1 MKTRLATKVALAL
14 GFILAV
20 PLFGAQII
28 VNGFSTP
35 ESVVHDT
42 QADVYLVSN
51 INGDPR
57 GFNDNHGFISRVSPD
72 GTIVALKWIQ
82 GGVNGA
88 VLHAPKGIALR
99 GDVLYVADC
108 DTLRTFDRTTGAPL
122 ANIVMPNPFLYF
134 DGSMFLNDVA
144 VSSNGTVFLSD
155 SYYGALFKVD
165 RRGHA
170 SVLATFA
177 TGSST
182 EYNGLIGDPNGL
194 LADDEG
200 GVQWV
205 TYAANRIMHMDSKG
219 NISTVGTIP
228 CPDLSSVGLPPNT
241 LFLDG
246 FARGDEDNIFLVSS
260 WTTGAVYRVK
270 QTGEIL
276 GIKAKFDGILDNPAN
291 PAGPADISTD
301 NRRHRL
307 LITVFSRNQLVIQ
320 DLASKG
326 KDN

>member
-1 MKTRLATKVALAL
+1 
-14 GFILAV
+14 
-20 PLFGAQII
+20 
-28 VNGFSTP
+28 
-35 ESVVHDT
+35 
-42 QADVYLVSN
+42 
-51 INGDPR
+51 
-57 GFNDNHGFISRVSPD
+57 
-72 GTIVALKWIQ
+72 
-82 GGVNGA
+82 
-88 VLHAPKGIALR
+88 
-99 GDVLYVADC
+99 
-108 DTLRTFDRTTGAPL
+108 
-122 ANIVMPNPFLYF
+122 
-134 DGSMFLNDVA
+134 VA

-165 RRGHA
+165 RKGNA

-177 TGSST
+177 TDATGEYAGGTGPWGSGPG
-182 EYNGLIGDPNGL
+182 NGLIGDPSGL
-194 LADDEG
+194 LADEEG

-205 TYAANRIMHMDSKG
+205 TYSANRIMHMDSKG

-241 LFLDG
+241 LLLDG

-307 LITVFSRNQLVIQ
+307 LIPVFARNQLVIQ

-326 KDN
+326 RDN